1 MGSDKVRQLAAVI
14 FTDIVGY
21 TALMQEDEKKAS
33 QQLDRH
39 RNTLEKRAQE
49 FEGKVLHYF
58 GDGALTIF
66 SSVCNAVQCSIGIQN
81 DLKSPRLPLR
91 IGIHVGDIAYNDN
104 EVFGD
109 AVNIASRL
117 ESLSSAGGI
126 IISEKVKEEIKNHPE
141 IKTKALGSYRLKNV
155 RQPLSIYAVS
165 NSGIEV
171 PTLREVEKKTGR
183 LSNKIAVLPFVNMSS
198 EGEFD
203 HFSDGL
209 TEEIINGLTQMDTLD
224 VISRTSAFAYKGRNE
239 DIRQIGDQLSVSHVL
254 EGSVRKYKDRVR
266 VTAQLIETDEGF
278 HLWSETYDGHL
289 DNIFEIQDMISNE
302 ILEKFDPELVEEK
315 QNTVKTS
322 TLPVDQDAFK
332 TYLEGT
338 FHEQKFTL
346 PGIEKAI
353 ELFKKAIDQDPHL
366 EESYIELALCYCYL
380 GIMGQSPA
388 QRAFEKA
395 EQYIE
400 KLCEVNSENKQQY
413 AVTAFIELFL
423 NYNFTGANR
432 SFAKSL
438 ENIENN
444 SRTYYLYAIF
454 LNVMGKPEL
463 AIKWMELAL
472 QCKPSSLMYNVGL
485 GRTFYFA
492 RKYEQAIEQFDYTL
506 ELDAS
511 FLSAIDGKGWAYMAM
526 GKEEEAHNTFDIY
539 QNLVS
544 QEQENIPQL
553 VYVAAKK
560 GMDEIA
566 THFLDL
572 LQLGGTG
579 GRYTITSV
587 DVAQIYVGL
596 EKFDEAFFHL
606 QRAVDDK
613 IGKSLFINTDPIW
626 DPLKSDPRFK
636 ELINSIGL
644 TTSIRALEWPDYGIM
659 KTSD

>member
-1 MGSDKVRQLAAVI
+1 MRSNKVRQLAAVI

-21 TALMQEDEKKAS
+21 TALMQEDENKAS
-33 QQLDRH
+33 EQLNRH
-39 RNTLEKRAQE
+39 REVLEQRANE
-49 FEGKVLHYF
+49 FDGKVLHYF

-66 SSVCNAVQCSIGIQN
+66 SSVCNAVQCSIAIQN

-117 ESLSSAGGI
+117 ESLSSSGGI

-141 IKTKALGSYRLKNV
+141 IKTKALGSYQLKNV
-155 RQPLSIYAVS
+155 RQPLSLYAVS
-165 NSGIEV
+165 NNGIEV
-171 PTLREVEKKTGR
+171 PTLRDIEKKTGS

-198 EGEFD
+198 EVEFD

-209 TEEIINGLTQMDTLD
+209 TEEIINGLAQIESYD

-254 EGSVRKYKDRVR
+254 EGSVRKFNGRIR
-266 VTAQLIETDEGF
+266 VTAQLIETDQGF
-278 HLWSETYDGHL
+278 HLWSETFDGHL

-302 ILEKFDPELVEEK
+302 ILEKFKPKSKEKENIGVEASSS
-315 QNTVKTS
+315 V
-322 TLPVDQDAFK
+322 VDQDAFK

-338 FHEQKFTL
+338 FYEKKFTL
-346 PGIEKAI
+346 PGIQKAI
-353 ELFKKAIDQDPHL
+353 ELFKAAIEQDPNL
-366 EESYIELALCYCYL
+366 EKAYIDLALCNCYL
-380 GIMGQSPA
+380 GIMGETPA

-395 EQYIE
+395 EQYIS
-400 KLCEVNSENKQQY
+400 KVRAFSDNIPY
-413 AVTAFIELFL
+413 HAVTGFIELFL
-423 NYNFTGANR
+423 NYNFAEANR
-432 SFAKSL
+432 SFAKSF

-444 SRTYYLYAIF
+444 NRAYYLYAIF
-454 LNVMGKPEL
+454 LNVIGKSEL

-472 QCKPSSLMYNVGL
+472 QCKPASLMYNVGL

-492 RKYEQAIEQFDYTL
+492 QKYEQAIQQFDYTL

-511 FLSAIDGKGWAYMAM
+511 FLPAIDGKGWAYMAM
-526 GKEEEAHNTFDIY
+526 GNEEKAHYTFDIY

-566 THFLDL
+566 THFLDV
-572 LQLGGTG
+572 LQLGSTG
-579 GRYTITSV
+579 GRYNITSV

-596 EKFDEAFFHL
+596 QKFDEAFFHL
-606 QRAVDDK
+606 QRAIDDK
-613 IGKSLFINTDPIW
+613 IGKALFINVDPVW
-626 DPLKSDPRFK
+626 EPLRSDQRYK
-636 ELINSIGL
+636 QLINRIGL
-644 TTSIRALEWPDYGIM
+644 NTSIRALEWPDYGIM